1 MIDLSAKIVELH
13 HFLAAADLPHAFGG
27 ALALAWCTQRA
38 RGTIDID
45 INIFVDRARLPQ
57 ALAALP
63 EAVMVRPRDRTMLAQ
78 DGQARVWW
86 DQTPVDLFLN
96 TTAYHEEVALRV
108 RFEEFV
114 GELIPFLD
122 CMDVAVFKA
131 FFNRTKDWADIE
143 EMHNAGTLDVERVK
157 LILAEYLAIDD
168 ARIARLNEVVAQAPT
183 QNR

>member
-1 MIDLSAKIVELH
+1 
-13 HFLAAADLPHAFGG
+13 
-27 ALALAWCTQRA
+27 
-38 RGTIDID
+38 
-45 INIFVDRARLPQ
+45 
-57 ALAALP
+57 
-63 EAVMVRPRDRTMLAQ
+63 
-78 DGQARVWW
+78 
-86 DQTPVDLFLN
+86 
-96 TTAYHEEVALRV
+96 VALRV